1 MGLCVTFSAKL
12 LETDVGT
19 DVISAGSS
27 VLRFTVSQGQ
37 EVVCREYILANSA
50 HSSGVASFQD
60 FLDFRS
66 VFGGALILIQS
77 NYN

>member
-50 HSSGVASFQD
+50 HSSGVASFPRL
-60 FLDFRS
+60 FE
-66 VFGGALILIQS
+66 VFFWGVLRFILIQS
-77 NYN
+77 N